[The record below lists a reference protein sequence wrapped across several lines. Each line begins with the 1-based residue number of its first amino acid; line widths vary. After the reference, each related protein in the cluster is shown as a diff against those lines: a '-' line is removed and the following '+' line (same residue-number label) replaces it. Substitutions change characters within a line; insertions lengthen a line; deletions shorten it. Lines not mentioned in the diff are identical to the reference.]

1 MELDDLQLLKNQ
13 LQNLLVR
20 VDLNTILKKMNLI
33 LVLDFSEIIG
43 TKVLPRRQQKDALIW
58 I

>member
-1 MELDDLQLLKNQ
+1 MELDDFQLLKNQ
-13 LQNLLVR
+13 LQNLLVG

-43 TKVLPRRQQKDALIW
+43 TKVLQRRQQKDALIW